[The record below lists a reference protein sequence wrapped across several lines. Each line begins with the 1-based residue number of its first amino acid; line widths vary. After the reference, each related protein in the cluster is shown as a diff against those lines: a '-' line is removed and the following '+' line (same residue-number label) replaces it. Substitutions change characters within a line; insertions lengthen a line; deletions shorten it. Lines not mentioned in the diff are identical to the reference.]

1 MRTVC
6 WSHACFCN
14 SPSEWILKSEDVC
27 VCVYALECTGWG
39 KRGSKWWST
48 SLRPSST
55 TFPVSACAAC
65 QTLVM
70 EARQFDDFWSF
81 SGCVVGGSGM
91 ARKLNGSPMLLVP
104 MWPGL
109 SAGFCRLLL
118 STMLDVLDA
127 RLSRVLHRK
136 QDAESEKLKYNR
148 DKNVNIGVWMSCL
161 KSTSDTFMLVY
172 LHSIIEA
179 TEKPDGKCSS
189 PSKTEQ

>member
-1 MRTVC
+1 MPVFVTVPVNGFL
-6 WSHACFCN
+6 S
-14 SPSEWILKSEDVC
+14 LKTCVCGVRVC
-27 VCVYALECTGWG
+27 VCVCVLAEESEETL
-39 KRGSKWWST
+39 
-48 SLRPSST
+48 LPPSST
-55 TFPVSACAAC
+55 TFPVSVCAAC

-127 RLSRVLHRK
+127 RLSRVLHHK
-136 QDAESEKLKYNR
+136 QD
-148 DKNVNIGVWMSCL
+148 
-161 KSTSDTFMLVY
+161 T
-172 LHSIIEA
+172 
-179 TEKPDGKCSS
+179 
-189 PSKTEQ
+189 Q